1 MRLLEGVRTQKY
13 EPLILY
19 DLHIFTTF
27 RMYAEHNFSEMYA
40 NVCSRSEKDIT
51 LPVVPFVGV

>member
-19 DLHIFTTF
+19 DLHIFTTL
-27 RMYAEHNFSEMYA
+27 RMYAKHNFSEMYA
-40 NVCSRSEKDIT
+40 NVSSRSEKDII
-51 LPVVPFVGV
+51 LSVVSFVGG